1 MSRPS
6 NKEFIKWSEND
17 SNVSKIQSALKAH
30 SDLVNVKDDVSLNI
44 CFFVY
49 WIVKVIVKKLIS
61 PI

>member
-49 WIVKVIVKKLIS
+49 
-61 PI
+61 